1 MEMEKWANQAYRV
14 AADAGK
20 DGPAARRRWA
30 GQNEY
35 DADNMHTECTRF
47 NSEQDTKLRRCCRE
61 ARVTR
66 YALIAYLLRAWMAE
80 WETYRDCGGT

>member
-1 MEMEKWANQAYRV
+1 MENMAWMERALKV
-14 AADAGK
+14 ASEAGR
-20 DGPAARRRWA
+20 DGPAARRRWT

-47 NSEQDTKLRRCCRE
+47 NNAQDERLRRCCRE

-66 YALIAYLLRAWMAE
+66 YTLISYLLRCWMAA
-80 WETYRDCGGT
+80 WETFQGN